1 MKTLTEQYRLIK
13 EDKGHKD
20 VFLKEA
26 KRLFPNLIKNN
37 ATFNEASKI
46 LKSKNII
53 SENFVGTPMIG
64 NPIEIKKEGFENA
77 FANFLAEA
85 ETKAEEKKTSKEVEE
100 IQDHN
105 YDYED
110 KKVPNNMIFGQ
121 VQMGYY
127 SELKDPKNEGKN
139 DHELLEIVYKN
150 LAKDPIFYTK
160 NGQFGEQ
167 DLGYTNEAPG
177 LGEPEEPK
185 GEYKSSGYGKLKE
198 NKHRR
203 RKPLKEGYYTE
214 FVDDGENKY
223 IDFNYG
229 AIESVMGKY
238 GKTPDD
244 LEDWLNTR
252 DVEVEPTDKEVI
264 KWLNNSISENKPLN
278 EHSISLAGGIVTG
291 TGFTSQN
298 YMDFYGLSE
307 ETKIPSEEEI
317 KDSEKA
323 LQDLANTYE
332 KVSGMFGKSNES
344 LEEVKMASEEK
355 AEALLRAAEEYL
367 KEVDTIDDVIYF
379 IEANLETQES
389 DI

>member
-13 EDKGHKD
+13 EDKGHKG

-26 KRLFPNLIKNN
+26 KRQFPNLIKNN
-37 ATFNEASKI
+37 ATFNEASTI

-53 SENFVGTPMIG
+53 SEHFVGTPMVG
-64 NPIEIKKEGFENA
+64 NPIERKKEGFENA
-77 FANFLAEA
+77 FEKFLAEA

-100 IQDHN
+100 IKDHN

-110 KKVPNNMIFGQ
+110 KDLPNNMIFGQ

-127 SELKDPKNEGKN
+127 CELKDSKNEGKN

-160 NGQFGEQ
+160 NGQFGVK
-167 DLGYTNEAPG
+167 DLGYTDEAPS
-177 LGEPEEPK
+177 LGATEEPK
-185 GEYKSSGYGKLKE
+185 GPHKSSGYGKLK
-198 NKHRR
+198 
-203 RKPLKEGYYTE
+203 
-214 FVDDGENKY
+214 
-223 IDFNYG
+223 
-229 AIESVMGKY
+229 
-238 GKTPDD
+238 
-244 LEDWLNTR
+244 
-252 DVEVEPTDKEVI
+252 
-264 KWLNNSISENKPLN
+264 

-291 TGFTSQN
+291 TGFTSAN
-298 YMDFYGLSE
+298 YMDFFGLNE
-307 ETKIPSEEEI
+307 EDTKEKTKDTKELTAAMKELGDTAEKTKEKISNLEEI
-317 KDSEKA
+317 KI
-323 LQDLANTYE
+323 
-332 KVSGMFGKSNES
+332 
-344 LEEVKMASEEK
+344 ASEEK

>member
-13 EDKGHKD
+13 EDKGHKG

-26 KRLFPNLIKNN
+26 KRQFPNLIKNN
-37 ATFNEASKI
+37 STFNEAEKI

-53 SENFVGTPMIG
+53 SEHFVGTPMVG
-64 NPIEIKKEGFENA
+64 NPIERKKEGFENA
-77 FANFLAEA
+77 FEKFLAEA

-100 IQDHN
+100 IKDHN

-110 KKVPNNMIFGQ
+110 KDLPNNMIFGQ

-127 SELKDPKNEGKN
+127 CELKDSKNEGKN

-160 NGQFGEQ
+160 NGQFGVK
-167 DLGYTNEAPG
+167 DLGYTDEAPS
-177 LGEPEEPK
+177 LGATEEPK
-185 GEYKSSGYGKLKE
+185 GPHKSSGYGKLK
-198 NKHRR
+198 
-203 RKPLKEGYYTE
+203 
-214 FVDDGENKY
+214 
-223 IDFNYG
+223 
-229 AIESVMGKY
+229 
-238 GKTPDD
+238 
-244 LEDWLNTR
+244 
-252 DVEVEPTDKEVI
+252 
-264 KWLNNSISENKPLN
+264 

-291 TGFTSQN
+291 TGFTSAN
-298 YMDFYGLSE
+298 YMDFFGLNE
-307 ETKIPSEEEI
+307 DEKTKENTKDVEDLTATMKELGNVKKEVGLEEI
-317 KDSEKA
+317 KI
-323 LQDLANTYE
+323 
-332 KVSGMFGKSNES
+332 
-344 LEEVKMASEEK
+344 ASEEK

>member
-13 EDKGHKD
+13 EDKGHKG

-26 KRLFPNLIKNN
+26 KRQFPNLIKNN
-37 ATFNEASKI
+37 ATFNEASTI

-53 SENFVGTPMIG
+53 SEHFVGTPMVG
-64 NPIEIKKEGFENA
+64 NPIERKKEGFENA
-77 FANFLAEA
+77 FEKFLAEA

-100 IQDHN
+100 IKDHN

-110 KKVPNNMIFGQ
+110 KDLPNNMIFGQ

-127 SELKDPKNEGKN
+127 CELKDSKNEGKN

-160 NGQFGEQ
+160 NGQFGVK
-167 DLGYTNEAPG
+167 DLGYTDEAPS
-177 LGEPEEPK
+177 LGATEEPK
-185 GEYKSSGYGKLKE
+185 GPHKSSGYGKLK
-198 NKHRR
+198 
-203 RKPLKEGYYTE
+203 
-214 FVDDGENKY
+214 
-223 IDFNYG
+223 
-229 AIESVMGKY
+229 
-238 GKTPDD
+238 
-244 LEDWLNTR
+244 
-252 DVEVEPTDKEVI
+252 
-264 KWLNNSISENKPLN
+264 

-291 TGFTSQN
+291 TGFTSAN
-298 YMDFYGLSE
+298 YMDFFGLNE
-307 ETKIPSEEEI
+307 DEKTKENTKDVEDLTAAMKELGNVKKEVGLEEI
-317 KDSEKA
+317 KI
-323 LQDLANTYE
+323 
-332 KVSGMFGKSNES
+332 
-344 LEEVKMASEEK
+344 ASEEK

>member
-13 EDKGHKD
+13 EDKGHKG

-26 KRLFPNLIKNN
+26 KRQFPNLIKNN
-37 ATFNEASKI
+37 ATFNEASTI

-53 SENFVGTPMIG
+53 SEHFVGTPMVG
-64 NPIEIKKEGFENA
+64 DPIERKKEGFENA
-77 FANFLAEA
+77 FEKFLAEA

-100 IQDHN
+100 IKDHN

-110 KKVPNNMIFGQ
+110 KDLPNNMIFGQ

-127 SELKDPKNEGKN
+127 CELKDSKNEGKN

-160 NGQFGEQ
+160 NGQFGVK
-167 DLGYTNEAPG
+167 DLGYTDEAPS
-177 LGEPEEPK
+177 LGATEEPK
-185 GEYKSSGYGKLKE
+185 GPHKSSGYGKLK
-198 NKHRR
+198 
-203 RKPLKEGYYTE
+203 
-214 FVDDGENKY
+214 
-223 IDFNYG
+223 
-229 AIESVMGKY
+229 
-238 GKTPDD
+238 
-244 LEDWLNTR
+244 
-252 DVEVEPTDKEVI
+252 
-264 KWLNNSISENKPLN
+264 

-291 TGFTSQN
+291 TGFTSAN
-298 YMDFYGLSE
+298 YMDFFGLNE
-307 ETKIPSEEEI
+307 EDTKEKTKDTKELTAAMKELGDTAEKTKEKISNLEEI
-317 KDSEKA
+317 KI
-323 LQDLANTYE
+323 
-332 KVSGMFGKSNES
+332 
-344 LEEVKMASEEK
+344 ASEEK